1 MAEASKI
8 TVIAAD
14 PKLNIDYAERDK
26 NMHKRVAAYCRV
38 STENDEQINSY
49 DQQVQEWNNRLTS
62 NPNYTLVKIYTDKGI
77 SGTSDKNR
85 TGFQEMMADA
95 KAGKLDMIFTKSISR
110 FARNTVLTLKSIK
123 KLKEWHVEVWFDNEN
138 MSSWDPKS
146 EAMFAIMSTMAQEES
161 RHISENVRWTFQ
173 KKMKEGYDFTCAG
186 RFLGYDRDPETKK
199 LVINEEEAKAV
210 RLVFDMYTAGYGPS
224 QIARECE
231 KRGYKTG
238 GGKTKWQQSTIQGIL
253 RNEKYKGD
261 LCIGP
266 NKDVSKYNARHAM
279 SARIICV
286 HCGNGF
292 TRRQWVNGSEG
303 LRFLYQCSNYIHAE
317 PGHRCQAKPVSE
329 NVLMT
334 AACEIINKMCVDNGN
349 IFKRVR
355 EHINSILAKR
365 DFTDLIKEK
374 MDRRETLEKEI
385 DFFLQE
391 KMKSRDEGERYY
403 LDNKYHNC
411 IKEVN
416 DLNAELKELEAK
428 QIETDNLQERLRQIN
443 KILSVGEVT
452 PEMLTVDIM
461 DAFIYKIIA
470 VSKREAVFVIN
481 ETNTLT
487 FQDFVDKR
495 KEIVFNEVLFSGIV
509 NCQGTQRNDY
519 LNYKVVAI

>member
-1 MAEASKI
+1 M
-8 TVIAAD
+8 
-14 PKLNIDYAERDK
+14 N
-26 NMHKRVAAYCRV
+26 
-38 STENDEQINSY
+38 
-49 DQQVQEWNNRLTS
+49 
-62 NPNYTLVKIYTDKGI
+62 
-77 SGTSDKNR
+77 
-85 TGFQEMMADA
+85 
-95 KAGKLDMIFTKSISR
+95 
-110 FARNTVLTLKSIK
+110 
-123 KLKEWHVEVWFDNEN
+123 
-138 MSSWDPKS
+138 
-146 EAMFAIMSTMAQEES
+146 
-161 RHISENVRWTFQ
+161 
-173 KKMKEGYDFTCAG
+173 
-186 RFLGYDRDPETKK
+186 
-199 LVINEEEAKAV
+199 
-210 RLVFDMYTAGYGPS
+210 
-224 QIARECE
+224 
-231 KRGYKTG
+231 
-238 GGKTKWQQSTIQGIL
+238 
-253 RNEKYKGD
+253 
-261 LCIGP
+261 
-266 NKDVSKYNARHAM
+266 
-279 SARIICV
+279 
-286 HCGNGF
+286 
-292 TRRQWVNGSEG
+292 
-303 LRFLYQCSNYIHAE
+303 
-317 PGHRCQAKPVSE
+317 
-329 NVLMT
+329 

-365 DFTDLIKEK
+365 DFTDIIKEK

-487 FQDFVDKR
+487 FQEFIDKR
-495 KEIVFNEVLFSGIV
+495 KEIVFNEVLMKGIV